1 MAKSKKY
8 SGISGLNAD
17 DVISFAF
24 ENNKFVGY
32 FKDSDGIPKIQSPS
46 GADAEIIKS
55 SDELIAAFN
64 IEKFGKLNVVDSVEF
79 ASDEEQQN
87 FFDVES
93 KKETNESFISPDLVS
108 QGVSFPVAT
117 IKNYARRGRTYRRG
131 GQILPYP
138 FDIDLE
144 QDHLKITQYQY
155 IRPEKSNVQA
165 SRPPNKGMAGDTV
178 INKNKPYGE
187 YKGGVILPMP
197 KVSDSNG
204 AEWGKSDLSVFGLGL
219 ASILDDVNAAATGRF
234 LPDLQGLG
242 SKAAGEQFDLGNR
255 SQANF
260 GLDFRNDLL
269 QVLQNA
275 KTESSRAIGNAG
287 GTFRAGLAVGAEKI
301 GRLTGIDLSA
311 DEFLARSSGSILNP
325 NAELLFQGPV
335 LRDFAFKFLMIA
347 RNEDEGKIIR
357 KIIKFFKTG
366 AAPIF
371 DNVALLKTPNVF
383 QLEYKRGRQTL
394 STVNKFNEMAL
405 RTITVDY
412 APDGFWSA
420 YQDSQPVALIMN
432 LQFSE
437 LRPIYQQDQANEDD
451 DSVGY

>member
-46 GADAEIIKS
+46 GDDAEIIKS

-93 KKETNESFISPDLVS
+93 KKETNASFISPDLVS

-144 QDHLKITQYQY
+144 QDHLKITQYEY
-155 IRPEKSNVQA
+155 IRPRIDKGGSNVQQ
-165 SRPPNKGMAGDTV
+165 SRPSDSVKG
-178 INKNKPYGE
+178 NPYGE

-219 ASILDDVNAAATGRF
+219 ASILNAGIT
-234 LPDLQGLG
+234 GLG
-242 SKAAGEQFDLGNR
+242 EIPTLSSLGEQVQPGGEDGVNKFDLNNR
-255 SQANF
+255 TNAEF
-260 GLDFRNDLL
+260 GLDFR
-269 QVLQNA
+269 
-275 KTESSRAIGNAG
+275 RAIGDRLNLGA
-287 GTFRAGLAVGAEKI
+287 GTFKAGLAVGAEKI

-311 DEFLARSSGSILNP
+311 DEFLARSTGSILNP

-357 KIIKFFKTG
+357 KIIKFFKIG

-371 DNVALLKTPNVF
+371 DNAALLKTPNVF

-437 LRPIYQQDQANEDD
+437 LRPIYQENQTNDDD

>member
-93 KKETNESFISPDLVS
+93 KKETNASFISPDLVS

-144 QDHLKITQYQY
+144 QDHLKITQYEY
-155 IRPEKSNVQA
+155 IRPRIDKGGSNVQQ
-165 SRPPNKGMAGDTV
+165 SRPSDSVKG
-178 INKNKPYGE
+178 NPYGE

-219 ASILDDVNAAATGRF
+219 ASILNAATT
-234 LPDLQGLG
+234 GLG
-242 SKAAGEQFDLGNR
+242 EIPTLSSLGEQVQPGGEDGANKFDINNR
-255 SQANF
+255 TNAEF
-260 GLDFRNDLL
+260 GLDFR
-269 QVLQNA
+269 
-275 KTESSRAIGNAG
+275 RAIGDRLNLGA
-287 GTFRAGLAVGAEKI
+287 GTFKAGLAVGAEKI

-311 DEFLARSSGSILNP
+311 DEFLARSTGSILNP

-357 KIIKFFKTG
+357 KIIKFFKIG

-371 DNVALLKTPNVF
+371 DNAALLKTPNVF

-437 LRPIYQQDQANEDD
+437 LRPIYQENQTNDDD

>member
-55 SDELIAAFN
+55 SDELLAAFN

-93 KKETNESFISPDLVS
+93 KKETNASFISPDLIS

-144 QDHLKITQYQY
+144 QDHLKITQYEY
-155 IRPEKSNVQA
+155 IRPRIDKAGSNVQQ
-165 SRPPNKGMAGDTV
+165 SRPPKGDRAGDTV
-178 INKNKPYGE
+178 IDKNKPYGE

-219 ASILDDVNAAATGRF
+219 ASILNAATTGLGEIPTLSSLGERVQPGGEDGVNKFDVN
-234 LPDLQGLG
+234 
-242 SKAAGEQFDLGNR
+242 NR
-255 SQANF
+255 TNAEF
-260 GLDFRNDLL
+260 GLDFR
-269 QVLQNA
+269 
-275 KTESSRAIGNAG
+275 RAMGDRFNTAG
-287 GTFRAGLAVGAEKI
+287 GTFKAGLAVGAEKI

-311 DEFLARSSGSILNP
+311 DEFLARSTGSILNP

-371 DNVALLKTPNVF
+371 ENAALLKTPNVF

-437 LRPIYQQDQANEDD
+437 LRPIYQQDQTNEDD

>member
-32 FKDSDGIPKIQSPS
+32 FKDSDGIPKVQSPS
-46 GADAEIIKS
+46 GVDAEIIKS

-93 KKETNESFISPDLVS
+93 KKETNASFISPDLVS

-144 QDHLKITQYQY
+144 QDHLKITQYEY
-155 IRPEKSNVQA
+155 KRPSTDVQA
-165 SRPPNKGMAGDTV
+165 SRPSDSVKG
-178 INKNKPYGE
+178 NPYGE

-219 ASILDDVNAAATGRF
+219 ASILNDVNDAATGRF

-242 SKAAGEQFDLGNR
+242 GKAAGEDFNLNNR
-255 SQANF
+255 ANANF

-371 DNVALLKTPNVF
+371 NTAALLKTPNVF

-437 LRPIYQQDQANEDD
+437 LRPIYQENQKNDDD